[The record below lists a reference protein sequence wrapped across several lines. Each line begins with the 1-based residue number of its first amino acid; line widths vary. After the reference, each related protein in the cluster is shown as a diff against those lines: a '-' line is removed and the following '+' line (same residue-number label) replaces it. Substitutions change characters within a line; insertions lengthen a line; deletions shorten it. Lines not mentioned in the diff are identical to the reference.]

1 MSSKLPTDAFK
12 KLMESKVS
20 GVNQNSNTR
29 RGTKRPAGRGS
40 DTAHKNT
47 HWKKGLQDSLN
58 DPQNVVFST
67 ASLVIIKDKYPKVF
81 KVNL

>member
-12 KLMESKVS
+12 KLMESRVS
-20 GVNQNSNTR
+20 GVNSNSR

-58 DPQNVVFST
+58 DPQNVVLST
-67 ASLVIIKDKYPKVF
+67 ALLVIIKDKYPKVI